1 MSKKIVLLLITLI
14 SFAVAVNAASKP
26 FTLVIDAGH
35 GGHDTGAVGAI
46 SKEKNLT
53 LKFALAFGR
62 MVEKNC
68 PGVKVVYTR
77 KTDRFVELYRRAE
90 IANQNKADLF
100 ISVHINALP
109 RGRVARGFQTYTLGT
124 SKRTGKKTGVMQNLE
139 VAKRENSVIFLEKDY
154 KQTYHGYD
162 PNSPESDIM
171 FEYIQDKN
179 MENSVELAKYMQRY
193 VCQATGRQDMGAQQD
208 NLAVLRLSSMPGCL
222 VELGFIST
230 RDEEQYMN
238 SSRAEE
244 QYARGLFNAFL
255 AYWKKH
261 DKSVTIPFRPE
272 PKGQTV
278 DIPKIVPQQEAKP
291 ARAENRKRQS
301 KTEVAQQP
309 VAAEQANQ
317 DVASVSASELRV
329 PEAIRRP
336 DLDEQSEP
344 IQQPQSVQQSEP
356 ILQSAPVQQDLVQQS
371 DPVKQESMKQSE
383 QVQQPQ
389 PVEQPVTVQQSEPV
403 QQPEPVQQQAPAP
416 VVILPVFK
424 VQILASSSKVKPGDA
439 RLKGHK
445 ADYYREG
452 GMYKYTVGASD
463 NYYEIYRLRKSLA
476 SAFPEAFIIAFK
488 DGSRM
493 DVNEAIREFK
503 SRRANKK

>member
-336 DLDEQSEP
+336 DLDEQSEL
-344 IQQPQSVQQSEP
+344 
-356 ILQSAPVQQDLVQQS
+356 LQ
-371 DPVKQESMKQSE
+371 E
-383 QVQQPQ
+383 PQ
-389 PVEQPVTVQQSEPV
+389 PVEQPQPAQQPEPEPLPEPV
-403 QQPEPVQQQAPAP
+403 QQPEPIQQPQPAEQPVQQFVQQPEPVQQAPAP

-503 SRRANKK
+503 SRRANK

>member
-336 DLDEQSEP
+336 DLDEQPELLQEPQPVEQPQPAQQPEPEPLPEPVQQPEP
-344 IQQPQSVQQSEP
+344 IQQPQPAEQ
-356 ILQSAPVQQDLVQQS
+356 PVQQF
-371 DPVKQESMKQSE
+371 
-383 QVQQPQ
+383 
-389 PVEQPVTVQQSEPV
+389 V